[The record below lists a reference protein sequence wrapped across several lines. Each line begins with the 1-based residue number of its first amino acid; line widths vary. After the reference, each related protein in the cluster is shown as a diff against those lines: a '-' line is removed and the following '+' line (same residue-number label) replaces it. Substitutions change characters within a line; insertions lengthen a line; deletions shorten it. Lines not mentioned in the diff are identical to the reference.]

1 MQQTRLLKLALPLVR
16 THGFTREALA
26 RSVLQL
32 PAPETHTDAL
42 PDAAVS
48 ALFGSGDQARKT
60 VIDAWLT
67 EGIHQLQFVDVKAS
81 ARSGTTVRELL
92 RARLAYNEPVL
103 GYLPEAFALMASP
116 VSGSPPLDPI
126 PGLKHATG
134 IANQVC
140 YISGDTSL
148 QMAWYTRRASLA
160 AIYMAAELHQL
171 TSPKTAYAF
180 LDSLFESSSSLESTL
195 GEVSLFSNYI
205 IKSWKGII
213 KSSGIL

>member
-32 PAPETHTDAL
+32 PAPKAHTDPL

-60 VIDAWLT
+60 LIDAWLT
-67 EGIHQLQFVDVKAS
+67 EGIRQLQLVDVKAS
-81 ARSGTTVRELL
+81 GATVRELL

-116 VSGSPPLDPI
+116 VSGSPPLDPM
-126 PGLKHATG
+126 PALKHATG
-134 IANQVC
+134 IADEVC
-140 YISGDTSL
+140 YISGDASL
-148 QMAWYTRRASLA
+148 QLAWYTRRASLA

-171 TSPKTAYAF
+171 SSPKTAYAF

-205 IKSWKGII
+205 TKSWKGII